1 MSRLIGLMVGNSISH
16 FIATAHENGSC
27 HWPWVKMALMMLW
40 LQFCPAGR
48 CGDMLYIST
57 GQRSV
62 RVYQSAL
69 NSSAQQWCIQ
79 GSFSNISIYV
89 LRSESVKV
97 HMLQ

>member
-16 FIATAHENGSC
+16 FIATAHAAHLQC
-27 HWPWVKMALMMLW
+27 KMALMMLW
-40 LQFCPAGR
+40 LHFCPAGG

-89 LRSESVKV
+89 VRSESVKV